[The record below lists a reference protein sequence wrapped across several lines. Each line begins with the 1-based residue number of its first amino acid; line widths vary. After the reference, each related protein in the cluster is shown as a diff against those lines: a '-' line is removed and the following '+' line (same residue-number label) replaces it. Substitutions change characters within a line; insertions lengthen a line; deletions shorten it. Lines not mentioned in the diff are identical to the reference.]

1 MMIFVGCFCGVASE
15 ELVAIAA
22 GEWGVAVEEYLDQ
35 LQLQFSVQNPGS
47 SFSFIPVADTIT
59 LLECSFVEE
68 KSQLQHSVTLELEK
82 KQRCGKV
89 AYDILGNLLEH
100 NSKQND
106 ELAHKTRDILRMN
119 AELNELKFT
128 PKTDLNSLRSKP
140 VDQTELQSAT
150 SLLPVLPDQD
160 TARRLQPFITK
171 PQQQQ
176 QQILSSGKT
185 TGSLHEAEIN
195 QSVQQSNDTAG
206 RKTFQKTV
214 RHGPGDTDCRRNEA
228 ENNAATSS
236 GRKFARLAAEVM
248 VESHSQESEEEL
260 SSSVPERQVPYGPGA
275 IETTTATVFTRN
287 SSKIGPDD
295 DDDDDDDD
303 EHNDELDLIRTA
315 PATSGWRRN
324 SRIKAYDELQSETPE
339 IQATRL
345 LRQNL
350 KTEADDSD
358 FATAEVLQTT
368 AWLRRNSK
376 NGFDEGETQS
386 AELKKK
392 KKGSYTRDPEACHLD
407 TPVIHDVPENQVP
420 GSRRNLKNGS
430 EELENQASA
439 LRSSYAGGVVDGST
453 SSNTRLV
460 TRQLETPGILVT
472 GSRRNSRNE
481 FDDETQTSAGGGS
494 RKTSLHARRINEESS
509 RSRSPEMIQPMMP
522 AGSMRSQRNSKIGSN
537 ESETQGAASGGGSR
551 GSSYARFDET
561 SNRPDS
567 SPTEMRV
574 TGSRRNS
581 KIHESINDTET
592 RALPQTRKDSYVR
605 IDESSWSDIIPEA
618 QVTTGA
624 AAGSRRNSRNEFDD
638 ELETTQAPGGG
649 SRRSSSSARPQHE
662 STTSRPVDDSHE
674 MIRISR
680 RNSMR
685 NELDDDDADELDEAL
700 ASGSRKNFYASP
712 EAASRR
718 RDSKIEVD
726 DEMDMQISRLKRNS
740 HATTPVF
747 DNSRN
752 NSSSRPQS
760 PEIIQA
766 SSGRRDSRNRFKL
779 DNETEKRRR
788 SSSTTRRRSS
798 SNDARFV
805 DESSSPPAAATS
817 EKQQISA
824 SRRRNSRNEE
834 GDSDEAEDYEE
845 EEAQGSS
852 GFVSRRSSPY
862 VGLRDASDEM
872 PQTIPE
878 KQVQQAA
885 RRNSRNNGF
894 DDEIPETRTKSRS
907 RTNSRSRNSAS
918 SHARLLDDDDES
930 SRQRRWTENSPDLQF
945 RRKNSRTTSEESFGE
960 DHETQGSRNSL
971 YVRRVDQQSSRQES
985 PEKMQG
991 PRRNSRNG
999 FDEPETHAS
1008 AAARRS
1014 SFARLD
1020 ESNSS
1025 MNPDESPKV
1034 QAASRRETFSRNE
1047 FDEMQGVSGLK
1058 RSSYVNDSRSSET
1071 PEISRAISSGGSR
1084 RESTKNNTGFAVGGG
1099 VDHLRSSAALSEAQ
1113 GTTTSSGGSR
1123 RNSKIV
1129 FNEPERNLYT
1139 AGGGGVAA
1147 DDESGMLDT
1156 HEQIHQVVVAAAA
1169 ASRRN
1174 SQNAFDELETP
1185 QQSSAAGFRR
1195 NSSSSAIQP
1204 DGESPTTTAEIQTSG
1219 SRRHS
1224 HWI

>member
-1 MMIFVGCFCGVASE
+1 M
-15 ELVAIAA
+15 
-22 GEWGVAVEEYLDQ
+22 Q
-35 LQLQFSVQNPGS
+35 
-47 SFSFIPVADTIT
+47 
-59 LLECSFVEE
+59 
-68 KSQLQHSVTLELEK
+68 
-82 KQRCGKV
+82 
-89 AYDILGNLLEH
+89 
-100 NSKQND
+100 D

-176 QQILSSGKT
+176 EQILSSGKT
-185 TGSLHEAEIN
+185 TGSLHEAENN
-195 QSVQQSNDTAG
+195 QPVQQSNNTAG

-287 SSKIGPDD
+287 SSKIVPD

-315 PATSGWRRN
+315 AAPSGWRRN

-350 KTEADDSD
+350 KTEADDAD

-376 NGFDEGETQS
+376 NGFDEDETQS
-386 AELKKK
+386 EELKKK
-392 KKGSYTRDPEACHLD
+392 KKSSYTRDPEACRLD

-439 LRSSYAGGVVDGST
+439 LRSSYAAGVVDGST

-522 AGSMRSQRNSKIGSN
+522 AGSMRSQRNSKIGAN

-551 GSSYARFDET
+551 GTSYARFDET

-567 SPTEMRV
+567 SPTNMRV

-581 KIHESINDTET
+581 KIHESNNDPET
-592 RALPQTRKDSYVR
+592 RASPQTRKDSYVR

-638 ELETTQAPGGG
+638 ELETTQVPGGG
-649 SRRSSSSARPQHE
+649 SRRSSSSARSQHE
-662 STTSRPVDDSHE
+662 STTFQQADDSHE
-674 MIRISR
+674 MNRISR

-700 ASGSRKNFYASP
+700 ASGSSKNFYASP

-718 RDSKIEVD
+718 RDSRIEAD

-740 HATTPVF
+740 HSTAPVF
-747 DNSRN
+747 DNSSN

-798 SNDARFV
+798 SNDPRFV
-805 DESSSPPAAATS
+805 DESSSAPAAATS
-817 EKQQISA
+817 EKQQQISA

-834 GDSDEAEDYEE
+834 DDSDEAEDYEE
-845 EEAQGSS
+845 EEEAQGSS
-852 GFVSRRSSPY
+852 GLMSRRSSSY
-862 VGLRDASDEM
+862 AGLRDVSDEM
-872 PQTIPE
+872 PQIIPE

-907 RTNSRSRNSAS
+907 RTNSRSRNSTS

-930 SRQRRWTENSPDLQF
+930 SRQRRWTENSPDLQL
-945 RRKNSRTTSEESFGE
+945 RRRNSRTTSEESFGE
-960 DHETQGSRNSL
+960 DHETQGSRNSP
-971 YVRRVDQQSSRQES
+971 YVRRVDQQSSRHES
-985 PEKMQG
+985 PEKMQVA
-991 PRRNSRNG
+991 RWNSRNG
-999 FDEPETHAS
+999 FDDPETHAS

-1020 ESNSS
+1020 KSNSS
-1025 MNPDESPKV
+1025 MNPDESPEV

-1058 RSSYVNDSRSSET
+1058 RSSHVNDSRSSEP

-1099 VDHLRSSAALSEAQ
+1099 VDHLRSSAALSETQ
-1113 GTTTSSGGSR
+1113 GTTTSSRGSR

-1129 FNEPERNLYT
+1129 FNEPEMNLYPG
-1139 AGGGGVAA
+1139 GGGGVAA
-1147 DDESGMLDT
+1147 ADESGTLDT
-1156 HEQIHQVVVAAAA
+1156 HEQIHQAVGAAAA

-1195 NSSSSAIQP
+1195 NSSSSAMQP
-1204 DGESPTTTAEIQTSG
+1204 DGESPTRRPETTTAEIQPSG

-1224 HWI
+1224 SIGFDEVDNQTAGLRRNSNRGF

>member
-1 MMIFVGCFCGVASE
+1 M
-15 ELVAIAA
+15 
-22 GEWGVAVEEYLDQ
+22 Q
-35 LQLQFSVQNPGS
+35 
-47 SFSFIPVADTIT
+47 
-59 LLECSFVEE
+59 
-68 KSQLQHSVTLELEK
+68 
-82 KQRCGKV
+82 
-89 AYDILGNLLEH
+89 
-100 NSKQND
+100 D

-160 TARRLQPFITK
+160 TAGRLQPFITK

-185 TGSLHEAEIN
+185 TGSLHEAENN
-195 QSVQQSNDTAG
+195 QSVQQSNETAG

-228 ENNAATSS
+228 ENYAATSS

-260 SSSVPERQVPYGPGA
+260 SSSVPETQVSYGPGA

-287 SSKIGPDD
+287 RSKIVPDD

-315 PATSGWRRN
+315 AATSGWRRN

-358 FATAEVLQTT
+358 FATAEVPQTT

-386 AELKKK
+386 AEFKKK
-392 KKGSYTRDPEACHLD
+392 KSSYTRDPEACGLD
-407 TPVIHDVPENQVP
+407 TPVIHDVPENQ
-420 GSRRNLKNGS
+420 
-430 EELENQASA
+430 ASA
-439 LRSSYAGGVVDGST
+439 LRSSYATGVVDGST

-481 FDDETQTSAGGGS
+481 FDDETQTSAVGGS

-537 ESETQGAASGGGSR
+537 ESETQGAVSGGGSR

-574 TGSRRNS
+574 IGSRRNS
-581 KIHESINDTET
+581 KIHESINDPET
-592 RALPQTRKDSYVR
+592 RASPQTRKDSYVR

-638 ELETTQAPGGG
+638 ELETTQATGGG
-649 SRRSSSSARPQHE
+649 SRRSSSSARPQHQ
-662 STTSRPVDDSHE
+662 STTSRQADDSHE

-700 ASGSRKNFYASP
+700 ASGSRKNFYTSP

-718 RDSKIEVD
+718 RDSRIEVD
-726 DEMDMQISRLKRNS
+726 DEMDTQISRLKRNS
-740 HATTPVF
+740 HATAPVF
-747 DNSRN
+747 DNSSN
-752 NSSSRPQS
+752 NTSSRPQS

-798 SNDARFV
+798 SNDARIV
-805 DESSSPPAAATS
+805 DESSSAPAAATS
-817 EKQQISA
+817 EKQQQISA

-845 EEAQGSS
+845 EEEEAQGSS
-852 GFVSRRSSPY
+852 GFMPRRSSSY

-872 PQTIPE
+872 PQIIPE
-878 KQVQQAA
+878 KQVRQAA

-907 RTNSRSRNSAS
+907 RTNSRSRISSS

-930 SRQRRWTENSPDLQF
+930 SRQRRWTENSPDLQL
-945 RRKNSRTTSEESFGE
+945 RRRNSRTSEESFGE
-960 DHETQGSRNSL
+960 DHETQGSRNSP
-971 YVRRVDQQSSRQES
+971 YVRRVDQQSSRHES

-991 PRRNSRNG
+991 PRWNSRNG

-1014 SFARLD
+1014 SFAKLD

-1025 MNPDESPKV
+1025 MNPDESPEV

-1058 RSSYVNDSRSSET
+1058 RSSHVNDSRSSEI

-1084 RESTKNNTGFAVGGG
+1084 RESTKNNTGFAFGGG
-1099 VDHLRSSAALSEAQ
+1099 VDHLRSSAALSETQ
-1113 GTTTSSGGSR
+1113 GTTTSSRGSR

-1129 FNEPERNLYT
+1129 FNEPERNLYSGG
-1139 AGGGGVAA
+1139 GGGGVAA
-1147 DDESGMLDT
+1147 ADESGMLDT
-1156 HEQIHQVVVAAAA
+1156 HEQIHQAVVAAAA
-1169 ASRRN
+1169 ALRRN
-1174 SQNAFDELETP
+1174 SQNGFDELETP

-1195 NSSSSAIQP
+1195 NSSSSAMQP
-1204 DGESPTTTAEIQTSG
+1204 DGESQTRRPETTTAEIQPSG

-1224 HWI
+1224 SIGFEEVDNQTTGLRRNSNRGF

>member
-1 MMIFVGCFCGVASE
+1 M
-15 ELVAIAA
+15 
-22 GEWGVAVEEYLDQ
+22 Q
-35 LQLQFSVQNPGS
+35 
-47 SFSFIPVADTIT
+47 
-59 LLECSFVEE
+59 
-68 KSQLQHSVTLELEK
+68 
-82 KQRCGKV
+82 
-89 AYDILGNLLEH
+89 
-100 NSKQND
+100 D

-160 TARRLQPFITK
+160 TARTLQPFITK
-171 PQQQQ
+171 PQQQQQQQ

-185 TGSLHEAEIN
+185 TGSLHEAENN
-195 QSVQQSNDTAG
+195 QSVQQSNNTAG

-275 IETTTATVFTRN
+275 IETTTTVLTRN
-287 SSKIGPDD
+287 SSKIVP
-295 DDDDDDDD
+295 DDDDDDD

-315 PATSGWRRN
+315 AATSGWRRN

-339 IQATRL
+339 IQATRV

-358 FATAEVLQTT
+358 FA
-368 AWLRRNSK
+368 AWLRRNSL

-392 KKGSYTRDPEACHLD
+392 KSSYTRDPEACRLD

-439 LRSSYAGGVVDGST
+439 LRSSYAAGVVDGST

-522 AGSMRSQRNSKIGSN
+522 AGSMRSERNSKIGSN

-551 GSSYARFDET
+551 RSSYARFDET
-561 SNRPDS
+561 SNSPDS

-581 KIHESINDTET
+581 KIHESINDPET

-618 QVTTGA
+618 QVTTAA

-662 STTSRPVDDSHE
+662 SATSRQADDSHE

-685 NELDDDDADELDEAL
+685 NELDDDDDADELDEAL
-700 ASGSRKNFYASP
+700 ASGSRKNYASP

-718 RDSKIEVD
+718 RDSRIEVD

-740 HATTPVF
+740 HATAPVF
-747 DNSRN
+747 DNSSN

-779 DNETEKRRR
+779 DNEIEKRRR

-805 DESSSPPAAATS
+805 DESSSAPAAATS
-817 EKQQISA
+817 EKQQQISA

-845 EEAQGSS
+845 EEEEAQGSS
-852 GFVSRRSSPY
+852 GFMSRRSSSY

-872 PQTIPE
+872 PQIIPE

-907 RTNSRSRNSAS
+907 RTNSRSRNSSS
-918 SHARLLDDDDES
+918 SHARLLDDDDDES
-930 SRQRRWTENSPDLQF
+930 SRQRRWTENSPDLQL
-945 RRKNSRTTSEESFGE
+945 RRRNSRTTSEESFGE
-960 DHETQGSRNSL
+960 DHETQGNRNSP
-971 YVRRVDQQSSRQES
+971 YVRRVDQQSSRHES

-991 PRRNSRNG
+991 PRWNSRNG
-999 FDEPETHAS
+999 FDDPETHAS

-1058 RSSYVNDSRSSET
+1058 RSSHVNDSRSSET

-1099 VDHLRSSAALSEAQ
+1099 VDHLRSSAALSETQ
-1113 GTTTSSGGSR
+1113 GTTSSSRGSR

-1139 AGGGGVAA
+1139 GGGGGGVAA
-1147 DDESGMLDT
+1147 ADESGMLDT
-1156 HEQIHQVVVAAAA
+1156 HEQIHQAVVAAAA

-1195 NSSSSAIQP
+1195 NSSSSAMQP
-1204 DGESPTTTAEIQTSG
+1204 DGESPTRRPETTTAEIQQSG
-1219 SRRHS
+1219 SRRKS

>member
-1 MMIFVGCFCGVASE
+1 
-15 ELVAIAA
+15 
-22 GEWGVAVEEYLDQ
+22 
-35 LQLQFSVQNPGS
+35 
-47 SFSFIPVADTIT
+47 
-59 LLECSFVEE
+59 
-68 KSQLQHSVTLELEK
+68 
-82 KQRCGKV
+82 
-89 AYDILGNLLEH
+89 
-100 NSKQND
+100 
-106 ELAHKTRDILRMN
+106 MN

-176 QQILSSGKT
+176 ILSSGKT
-185 TGSLHEAEIN
+185 TGSLQEAENN
-195 QSVQQSNDTAG
+195 QSVQQLNDTAG

-287 SSKIGPDD
+287 SSKIVPDD

-303 EHNDELDLIRTA
+303 ELDLIRTA
-315 PATSGWRRN
+315 AATSGSRRN

-392 KKGSYTRDPEACHLD
+392 KSSYTRDPEACRLD

-439 LRSSYAGGVVDGST
+439 LRSSYAAGVVDGST

-509 RSRSPEMIQPMMP
+509 RSRSPEMP
-522 AGSMRSQRNSKIGSN
+522 AGSMRSERNSKIGYN

-551 GSSYARFDET
+551 RSSYARFDET

-581 KIHESINDTET
+581 KIQESINDPET
-592 RALPQTRKDSYVR
+592 RASPQTRKDSYVR
-605 IDESSWSDIIPEA
+605 IDESSWSNIIPEA

-649 SRRSSSSARPQHE
+649 SRRSSSSARLQHE
-662 STTSRPVDDSHE
+662 STTSRQADDSHE
-674 MIRISR
+674 MNRISR

-700 ASGSRKNFYASP
+700 ASDSRKIFYASP

-718 RDSKIEVD
+718 RDSRIEVD
-726 DEMDMQISRLKRNS
+726 DEMDMEISRLKRNS
-740 HATTPVF
+740 HATAPVF
-747 DNSRN
+747 DNSSN

-760 PEIIQA
+760 SEIIQA

-798 SNDARFV
+798 SNDTRFV
-805 DESSSPPAAATS
+805 DESSSAPAAATS
-817 EKQQISA
+817 EKQQQISA

-845 EEAQGSS
+845 EEEAQGPS
-852 GFVSRRSSPY
+852 GFMSRRSSSY

-872 PQTIPE
+872 PE

-907 RTNSRSRNSAS
+907 RTNSRSRNSSS

-930 SRQRRWTENSPDLQF
+930 SRQRRWTENSPDLQL
-945 RRKNSRTTSEESFGE
+945 RRRNSRTTSEESFGE
-960 DHETQGSRNSL
+960 DHETQGSRNSPN
-971 YVRRVDQQSSRQES
+971 VRRVDQQSSRHES

-991 PRRNSRNG
+991 PRWNSRNG
-999 FDEPETHAS
+999 FDDPETHAS

-1020 ESNSS
+1020 ESNST

-1058 RSSYVNDSRSSET
+1058 RSSHVNDSRSSET

-1084 RESTKNNTGFAVGGG
+1084 RESTKNNTGFAVGG
-1099 VDHLRSSAALSEAQ
+1099 VDNLRSSAALSETQ
-1113 GTTTSSGGSR
+1113 GTTTSSRGSR

-1139 AGGGGVAA
+1139 GGGGGGVIAAA
-1147 DDESGMLDT
+1147 DESSMLDT
-1156 HEQIHQVVVAAAA
+1156 HEQIHQAVVAAAA

-1195 NSSSSAIQP
+1195 NSSSSAMQP
-1204 DGESPTTTAEIQTSG
+1204 DGESPTRRPETTTAEIQPSG

-1224 HWI
+1224 SIGFDEVDNQTTGLRRNSNRGF